1 MNDPQRSKTILVTGG
16 NAGIGLAT
24 AKALAGR
31 GHRVIIACRN
41 ADKAKEAIRL
51 IQDPA
56 PNASVSF
63 RRLDLASL
71 DGTRRF
77 AEAFLEDF
85 PSLDVLINNAG
96 IYPKTQQFS
105 QDGYEAQIG
114 INYLAP
120 FLLTHLLLPALDR
133 CGDGRIVHLSSL
145 MHNLGKIDY
154 ESWRGRENYSGTRAY
169 AQAKLANAMCN
180 HELARRLPGHITT
193 NALHPGGVESDI
205 YRDMPPWRYTLLRL
219 FLITAERA
227 GDYIADMAVA
237 SQWQNR
243 TGEFT
248 SAHGPMPVSRRSK
261 RTADNEQLY
270 LESCR
275 LVSVAPV
282 PLN

>member
-51 IQDPA
+51 IQDAA

-96 IYPKTQQFS
+96 GNSPQAFTEVDLDTLDHLLALNVRSMFVTAQAAVRAMQRLGTQEGAIVHMSS
-105 QDGYEAQIG
+105 QMGHVGAPNRSVYCLTKHAIEGLTKAMAVE
-114 INYLAP
+114 LAP
-120 FLLTHLLLPALDR
+120 QGIRVNAVAPTFIETPLTAPFFEDPAFKADTLSKIPL
-133 CGDGRIVHLSSL
+133 GRI
-145 MHNLGKIDY
+145 G
-154 ESWRGRENYSGTRAY
+154 
-169 AQAKLANAMCN
+169 QADEVAA
-180 HELARRLPGHITT
+180 A
-193 NALHPGGVESDI
+193 V
-205 YRDMPPWRYTLLRL
+205 L
-219 FLITAERA
+219 FLASPAASLIT
-227 GDYIADMAVA
+227 G
-237 SQWQNR
+237 
-243 TGEFT
+243 T
-248 SAHGPMPVSRRSK
+248 SLLVDGGY
-261 RTADNEQLY
+261 TA
-270 LESCR
+270 R
-275 LVSVAPV
+275 
-282 PLN
+282 

>member
-51 IQDPA
+51 IQDAA

-133 CGDGRIVHLSSL
+133 CGDGRIVHLSSRCITSVRSTTKAGVAARTTREPAPTL
-145 MHNLGKIDY
+145 KLSLPTRCVIMNWRDACRATSLPTPCILVVLNLTSIETCRPGA
-154 ESWRGRENYSGTRAY
+154 TR
-169 AQAKLANAMCN
+169 C
-180 HELARRLPGHITT
+180 
-193 NALHPGGVESDI
+193 
-205 YRDMPPWRYTLLRL
+205 
-219 FLITAERA
+219 
-227 GDYIADMAVA
+227 
-237 SQWQNR
+237 
-243 TGEFT
+243 
-248 SAHGPMPVSRRSK
+248 
-261 RTADNEQLY
+261 
-270 LESCR
+270 
-275 LVSVAPV
+275 
-282 PLN
+282 